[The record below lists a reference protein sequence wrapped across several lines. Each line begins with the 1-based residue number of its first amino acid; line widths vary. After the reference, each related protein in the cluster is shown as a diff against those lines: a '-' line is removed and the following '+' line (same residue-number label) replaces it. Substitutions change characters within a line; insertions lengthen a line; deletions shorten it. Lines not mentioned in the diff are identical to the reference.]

1 MVFLKELQV
10 LQKDYK
16 SVQWLEEL
24 KSISQWLKKREKSI
38 VKIVLLVKTKL
49 ISKALIDSY
58 ISHDEFVLINNKPKE
73 YDMKEEIEDFSLFIK

>member
-16 SVQWLEEL
+16 FVQWLEEL

>member
-10 LQKDYK
+10 LQKNYK
-16 SVQWLEEL
+16 FVQWLEEL

-73 YDMKEEIEDFSLFIK
+73 YDMKDEIEDFSLFIK

>member
-16 SVQWLEEL
+16 FVQWLEEL
-24 KSISQWLKKREKSI
+24 KSISQWLKKREESI

-73 YDMKEEIEDFSLFIK
+73 YDMKDEIEDFSLFIK

>member
-1 MVFLKELQV
+1 M
-10 LQKDYK
+10 
-16 SVQWLEEL
+16 QWLEEL

>member
-16 SVQWLEEL
+16 FVQWLEEL

-73 YDMKEEIEDFSLFIK
+73 YDMKDEIEDFSLFIK

>member
-1 MVFLKELQV
+1 M
-10 LQKDYK
+10 
-16 SVQWLEEL
+16 QWLEEL

-49 ISKALIDSY
+49 ISKALIDSD

-73 YDMKEEIEDFSLFIK
+73 YDMKEEIEDFSLFVK